1 MDFEFN
7 GNLESFLDYQDA
19 GFRVFELHDINP
31 DGSCACG
38 QPDCEAVGKH
48 PRRANYQL
56 APTWGDDQ
64 LEVIAMTMRT
74 GFGVLVDDHLV
85 IDVDPRNG
93 GSASYQR
100 LVEDTGI
107 DFKSSGTLTVATGGG
122 GWHIY
127 YNRPAHVLLRGSL
140 PQYPGIDF
148 KSSGFVIGYGSLHK
162 SGLEYERHAGWPDKL
177 QDAPQALIKLLERPA
192 IVRVSVD
199 GADHNLSHE
208 QLAGM
213 VDAIPN
219 PGRDYDVYINLGMA
233 IHAATDGE
241 GFELWDEWCR
251 RSDEN
256 NPTANRKKWASFKS
270 GGGITAGTLVHMA
283 KQAGWEEPV
292 TFHPLPMVL
301 PEEPEEQ
308 APDALRIPKPLAETV
323 IGKLAKRAAFC
334 LEFPEMSAFM
344 SILGSASASVCT
356 NYSVRY
362 QGSTDAIATG
372 LYVVVEQPPAT
383 QKSRLLNVALRPYED
398 AMRAHNEYVTQYNA
412 KIDDEDPQMLYAFG
426 NTTDTTAAALER
438 ALASGADGRFC
449 IASAEQ
455 SAFMSLFPSGN
466 NFHSTN
472 ELALK
477 GYAGE
482 NVSGLRTDRKTFSG
496 VAYGTIVL
504 VAQPGSCARIFSASN
519 GSGLAER
526 FMYVSEPSML
536 GVRTLHGE
544 PLSDSDLLPIR
555 RAVERCVQKY
565 SERMA
570 FNVDGRQKSLDD
582 TVQLRATS
590 TGYLSILE
598 HRRAMEA
605 RMGDLLA
612 SGDMVAVSWLGKFE
626 THVLKVASV
635 MHVIESLAD
644 GTEVPD
650 IIGDGMIEG
659 AMQLVDVMATHLTTM
674 LHDAGESGEKT
685 EESAIIEVLSEKA
698 LTVREAAQK
707 LRFRAP
713 YRAIGKDA
721 YKRAVG
727 RLRAMCDEGLIL
739 IDQNGRLRNV

>member
-1 MDFEFN
+1 MDFE
-7 GNLESFLDYQDA
+7 GNLESFLDYQEA
-19 GFRVFELHDINP
+19 GFRVFELHNIGPN
-31 DGSCACG
+31 GACECG
-38 QPDCEAVGKH
+38 QPDCEAIGKH
-48 PRRANYQL
+48 PRRSNYQNSPE
-56 APTWGDDQ
+56 AWGEDQ

-74 GFGVLVDDHLV
+74 GFGVLVDDRLV
-85 IDVDPRNG
+85 IDIDPRNG
-93 GSASYQR
+93 GNKSYER
-100 LVEDTGI
+100 LVQDTGI

-127 YNRPAHVLLRGSL
+127 YKRPGHILLRGSL
-140 PQYPGIDF
+140 PQYPGIDI
-148 KSSGFVIGYGSLHK
+148 KSSGFVVGYGSLHK

-177 QDAPQALIKLLERPA
+177 LDAPQALIKLLERPA

-208 QLAGM
+208 QLAEM
-213 VDAIPN
+213 VAAIPN
-219 PGRDYDVYINLGMA
+219 PGRDYDAYINLGMA

-241 GFELWDEWCR
+241 GFELWDEWSR
-251 RSDEN
+251 RSEYN
-256 NPTANRKKWASFKS
+256 NPTANIKKWASFRA

-283 KQAGWEEPV
+283 KQAGWVEPV
-292 TFHPLPMVL
+292 TFHPLPMAM
-301 PEEPEEQ
+301 PEPEEETTE
-308 APDALRIPKPLAETV
+308 ALRIPAALADTV
-323 IGKLAKRAAFC
+323 IGRLAKRAAYC
-334 LEFPEMSAFM
+334 LEFPEMSTFM
-344 SILGSASASVCT
+344 SILGAASAAVCT

-362 QGSTDAIATG
+362 QGSSDAIATG

-383 QKSRLLNVALRPYED
+383 QKSRLLNVALKPYED
-398 AMRAHNEYVTQYNA
+398 SIRRHNEYVVQHNA
-412 KIDDEDPQMLYAFG
+412 GVDDDDPQMLYAFG

-482 NVSGLRTDRKTFSG
+482 NVSGLRTDRKTFAG

-504 VAQPGSCARIFSASN
+504 VAQPGSCGRIFSASN

-536 GVRTLHGE
+536 GARTLHGE

-570 FNVDGRQKSLDD
+570 FNVDGKQKILED

-598 HRRAMEA
+598 RRRAMEA
-605 RMGDLLA
+605 KMGALLD

-635 MHVIESLAD
+635 MHVIESLAEA
-644 GTEVPD
+644 GEVPD
-650 IIGDGMIEG
+650 MIGDDMIEG
-659 AMQLVDVMATHLTTM
+659 AMQLVDVMASHLTTM

-685 EESAIIEVLSEKA
+685 EESAIIEVLSEKP

-713 YRAIGKDA
+713 YRAMGKDA
-721 YKRAVG
+721 YKRATG
-727 RLRAMCDEGLIL
+727 RLRAMCEDGLIL